1 MKIIDLLNQI
11 ARGDE
16 MPKTIKVKGVNYI
29 WTYEKAIKS
38 YKNSDFYELLRY
50 LTENLTLNAVLNK
63 EVEIIEEEL

>member
-1 MKIIDLLNQI
+1 MKVIDLLNQI

-38 YKNSDFYELLRY
+38 YKNCDFYELLRY

-63 EVEIIEEEL
+63 EVEVLEEN